1 MTEKEKVTK
10 NYGRLFYR
18 IVYLNR
24 VPLYFRLEQNTTTK
38 QKETFVKR
46 DQFPHPLLSQATSM
60 PHPIV
65 SKVQEKENQNPI
77 VTIPRLHTPTFL
89 FLQRRE
95 REMER
100 GIITCRK
107 PISRFKIC
115 TSSCNLR
122 RPHKSGY
129 LGGDLGRGG
138 VTSVSIRSR
147 AVTRHHRPRSPPLLL
162 LSYIRLPKAG

>member
-89 FLQRRE
+89 FIQRRE
-95 REMER
+95 RERWREELLPAESRSHGSRSAPRVATSGDRTNR
-100 GIITCRK
+100 GTWEE
-107 PISRFKIC
+107 
-115 TSSCNLR
+115 TW
-122 RPHKSGY
+122 
-129 LGGDLGRGG
+129 GGE
-138 VTSVSIRSR
+138 
-147 AVTRHHRPRSPPLLL
+147 A
-162 LSYIRLPKAG
+162 